1 MTEEH
6 QIPAHCPGCG
16 RPIAVTGRDH
26 CPHPLCTW
34 LLCTCGVVM
43 DITTGHAVGTPKGD
57 E

>member
-43 DITTGHAVGTPKGD
+43 DITTGHAVGTPKAD

>member
-16 RPIAVTGRDH
+16 KPIAVTGRDH

-34 LLCTCGVVM
+34 LLCSCGVVVRPR
-43 DITTGHAVGTPKGD
+43 GRWWCPPKED